1 MGLIKAAL
9 GAAGGTLA
17 DPVSYTH
24 LHDINIIAKKQE
36 IMYSSFVKN
45 EYYFS

>member
-1 MGLIKAAL
+1 MVHSLKN
-9 GAAGGTLA
+9 
-17 DPVSYTH
+17 
-24 LHDINIIAKKQE
+24 HDINIIAKKQE